1 MSSKFEL
8 SYVPTLRAN
17 ISSKPVFGWSSQ
29 PRETSFLVIEPSQPA
44 VRMFNDVLC
53 IMGDKMALYPEM

>member
-1 MSSKFEL
+1 MASKFEL
-8 SYVPTLRAN
+8 FNVPTLRAN
-17 ISSKPVFGWSSQ
+17 ISGKPVFGWSSHA
-29 PRETSFLVIEPSQPA
+29 RETSFLVVEPSQTA

>member
-1 MSSKFEL
+1 MASKIEL

-17 ISSKPVFGWSSQ
+17 ISSKPVFAWSSQ
-29 PRETSFLVIEPSQPA
+29 ARETPFLVIEPSQPA
-44 VRMFNDVLC
+44 IRMFNDVLC